1 MTLGSRFFLL
11 CGFSLHFVVHYPQQ
25 IQLYGLST
33 QLLSKYYT
41 GKHSEPNARWHND
54 LWLLTASKRKG
65 AAMSAVEL
73 GQKFSSI
80 AVAKQTVNEY
90 IVYQGWSY
98 RTYKSGPNRC
108 WAVICRQAKEH
119 KCAFRIRL
127 TVRRTEIELTVL
139 EPHTCPHS
147 VHHNFRLP
155 NTIKMI
161 TSNARNLSLITDD
174 PTARSK
180 HIATNEHI
188 DRGIRIPYLQG
199 HRAAEYKDKCLR

>member
-1 MTLGSRFFLL
+1 
-11 CGFSLHFVVHYPQQ
+11 
-25 IQLYGLST
+25 
-33 QLLSKYYT
+33 
-41 GKHSEPNARWHND
+41 
-54 LWLLTASKRKG
+54 
-65 AAMSAVEL
+65 MSALEL

-90 IVYQGWSY
+90 IVHQGWSY
-98 RTYKSGPNRC
+98 RTYKSDPNRC
-108 WAVICRQAKEH
+108 WVVICRQAKEH

-127 TVRRTEIELTVL
+127 TVQKTEIELTIL

-155 NTIKMI
+155 NTVKMI
-161 TSNARNLSLITDD
+161 TSNTRNLLLITDD

-188 DRGIRIPYLQG
+188 DRGICIPYLQG
-199 HRAAEYKDKCLR
+199 HRAAEHLKTHVYGDPSLSFQKLPGLIEAFNGTSTGSRRRTAYTKCEIDPITHRFHRAW